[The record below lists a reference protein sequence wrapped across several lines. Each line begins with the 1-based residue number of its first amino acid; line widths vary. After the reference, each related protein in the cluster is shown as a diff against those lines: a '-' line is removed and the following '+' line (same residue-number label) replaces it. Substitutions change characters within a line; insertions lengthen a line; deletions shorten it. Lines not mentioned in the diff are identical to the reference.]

1 MTGALYDAFARQIRY
16 LRVSITDRCN
26 LRCIYCMPEEGIPL
40 MRHEDILRFEEIR
53 RLVEIA
59 IGLGITRV
67 RLTGGEPLA
76 RRGVVELVRML
87 AALPGLEDL
96 ALTTNGT
103 LLAPLAEDLARAGLR
118 RVNISLDTLRPERY
132 RAITRRGELSD
143 ALAGIEAAQRAGL
156 DPIKINMVVM
166 RAINDDEVTDLA
178 RLSLER
184 GWHVRFIEYM
194 PLGREPALARERFVS
209 MQEVRARL
217 EETLGPLEPA
227 HVEGSGPART
237 WRLAGAPP
245 MAGTIGFISALS
257 EHFCATCNRLRLS
270 ADGRLFP
277 CLFSD
282 VELDVRT
289 PLRRGADDEALRQVF
304 RQAVAAKGPGHQLD
318 RYVTTTSHTMSRIGG

>member
-1 MTGALYDAFARQIRY
+1 MTDGLYDPYARQIQY

-26 LRCIYCMPEEGIPL
+26 LRCIYCMPEEGVPL
-40 MRHEDILRFEEIR
+40 LRHKDILRFEEIR

-59 IGLGITRV
+59 IGLGITHV
-67 RLTGGEPLA
+67 RITGGEPLA
-76 RRGVVELVRML
+76 RRGVVDLIRML

-103 LLAPLAEDLARAGLR
+103 LLAPLAEDLAHAGLR

-132 RAITRRGELSD
+132 RAITRRGELEE
-143 ALAGIEAAQRAGL
+143 ALAGIEAAFRAGL
-156 DPIKINMVVM
+156 DPVKVNMVVM
-166 RAINDDEVTDLA
+166 RGINDDEVVDLA

-194 PLGREPALARERFVS
+194 PLGKEPALARERFVS
-209 MQEVRARL
+209 AQEVRSRL
-217 EETLGPLEPA
+217 EQALGPLEPA

-237 WRLAGAPP
+237 WRLAQAPP
-245 MAGTIGFISALS
+245 SAGTIGFISALS
-257 EHFCATCNRLRLS
+257 EHFCAACNRLRLS

-282 VELDVRT
+282 VEFDVRT
-289 PLRRGADDEALRQVF
+289 PLRSGADDETIRQVF
-304 RQAVAAKGPGHQLD
+304 RQAVLAKGPGHALD
-318 RYVTTTSHTMSRIGG
+318 RYLTTTSHLMSRVGG